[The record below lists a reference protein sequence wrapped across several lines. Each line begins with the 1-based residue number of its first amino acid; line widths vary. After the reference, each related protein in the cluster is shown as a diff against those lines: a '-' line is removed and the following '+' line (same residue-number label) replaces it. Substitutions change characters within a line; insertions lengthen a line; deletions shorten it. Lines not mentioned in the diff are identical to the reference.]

1 MSKKESRYR
10 TAIGIFPT
18 RPIPKSHHITLET
31 CVEQQQKAKVS
42 RNYFRNNVH
51 VCIWQIYSYATEST

>member
-42 RNYFRNNVH
+42 
-51 VCIWQIYSYATEST
+51 